1 MSGTNA
7 SITSSSDVTSPAS
20 IRTKTAILISGLSVF
35 LTADIKV
42 LLTVSTAVVA
52 SPMPSAFTAEFVTAR
67 VGQSPS
73 ICTRVVLLVQRPF
86 LAMVRY
92 FPIISVLRMASGTY

>member
-7 SITSSSDVTSPAS
+7 SITSSRDVTSPAS
-20 IRTKTAILISGLSVF
+20 MRTKIAILISGLRVF
-35 LTADIKV
+35 LTADISV
-42 LLTVSTAVVA
+42 LLTVRTAVVA

-73 ICTRVVLLVQRPF
+73 ICTSVVLLFQRPF
-86 LAMVRY
+86 FAIVRY
-92 FPIISVLRMASGTY
+92 FPIISVLRKASLEP